1 MKHYLSPKYR
11 AVLFIILSHR
21 KKEMDAINQIVA
33 HCQSDVGLRRKRNE
47 DICSVCPQFQ
57 YFFVADGIGGAL
69 GGDMAGSIFLDV
81 VSETLINS
89 CEVTPEEN
97 IARIGTCFT
106 TANKRIHDY
115 VSDNPAYQGMGCTA
129 ELLIICGEEFILGH
143 IGDSRTYSF
152 HNNKLKQLTEDHT
165 LVQEQLKQ
173 GAMTKQQAKTS
184 SLGNVLSRAVGV
196 GPQVQ
201 FDIHRGKIVPGTLFV
216 LCTDGL
222 HGMVPPQEIPPVLQY
237 DAPLALKT
245 EMLISMANNAGG
257 RDNITVA
264 LIEVAE
270 KQSIT

>member
-1 MKHYLSPKYR
+1 
-11 AVLFIILSHR
+11 
-21 KKEMDAINQIVA
+21 MDAINQIVA

-89 CEVTPEEN
+89 CEITPEEN
-97 IARIGTCFT
+97 IARVGTCFT

-115 VSDNPAYQGMGCTA
+115 VSENPAYKGMGCTA

-152 HNNKLKQLTEDHT
+152 HNNNLKQLTEDHT

-173 GAMTKQQAKTS
+173 GAMTKHQAKTS
-184 SLGNVLSRAVGV
+184 SLSNVLSRAVGV
-196 GPQVQ
+196 DPQVQ

-222 HGMVPPQEIPPVLQY
+222 HSMVPPQEIPPVLQY

-264 LIEVAE
+264 LIEVAD
-270 KQSIT
+270 KQSIV